1 MPKNVKPEIL
11 SAKADKQ
18 SGSVSLMEA
27 DDVRYLDQRKGLSTP
42 GHQVVYYPDWL
53 ECPQFLSF
61 ERNQSTGENKV
72 NSSQKVGFC
81 HR

>member
-42 GHQVVYYPDWL
+42 GHQVVYYPGL
-53 ECPQFLSF
+53 A
-61 ERNQSTGENKV
+61 
-72 NSSQKVGFC
+72 
-81 HR
+81 